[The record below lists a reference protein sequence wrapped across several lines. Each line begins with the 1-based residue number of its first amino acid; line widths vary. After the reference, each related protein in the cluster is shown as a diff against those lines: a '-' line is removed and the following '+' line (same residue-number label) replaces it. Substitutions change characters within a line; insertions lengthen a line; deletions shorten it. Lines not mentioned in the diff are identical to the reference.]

1 MKGLVVLAHGSKVEE
16 TNDILLRI
24 LDEVK
29 AGVSYD
35 LVEGAYLQLMD
46 PSLEEAVDRLYEKGC
61 KDMVIFPFFLF
72 DGNHIR
78 EDIPNE
84 IDKIKEK
91 YTDINVKFLKN
102 IGYDS
107 KLVDIILERVK
118 EA

>member
-1 MKGLVVLAHGSKVEE
+1 MRGLVVLAHGSKVEE
-16 TNDILLRI
+16 TNNILLKI
-24 LDEVK
+24 LEEVTEK
-29 AGVSYD
+29 VKYD

-46 PSLEEAVDRLYEKGC
+46 PSLEDAIKSLYEKGC
-61 KDMVIFPFFLF
+61 KDIVVFPFFLF

-78 EDIPNE
+78 EDIPAE

-91 YTDINVKFLKN
+91 YTDVKIKFLKN

-107 KLVDIILERVK
+107 KLVDIIVERVE